1 MRAQLVTHDK
11 VTDERGNT
19 LEIKIWKLAR
29 PSRDKPHAYRYSLA
43 YIANGERVVGYDNG
57 EGKGD
62 HRHYKGREEPYRFS
76 SIDKLLDD
84 FYEDVRRFK
93 K

>member
-1 MRAQLVTHDK
+1 VDGK
-11 VTDERGNT
+11 
-19 LEIKIWKLAR
+19 
-29 PSRDKPHAYRYSLA
+29 
-43 YIANGERVVGYDNG
+43 RVVGYDNG

-62 HRHYKGREEPYRFS
+62 HRHYKGREEPYQFKGVERLV
-76 SIDKLLDD
+76 KD